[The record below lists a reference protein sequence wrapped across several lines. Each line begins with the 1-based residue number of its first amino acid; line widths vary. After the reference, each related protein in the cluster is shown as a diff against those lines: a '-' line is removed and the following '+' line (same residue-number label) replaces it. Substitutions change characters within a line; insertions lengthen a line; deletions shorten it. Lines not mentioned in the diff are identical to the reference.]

1 MAGSPKHAKSQAQSI
16 DVRPL
21 AELSVALGGLDDT
34 RQILRLIVHAAREM
48 TRANS
53 GSIMTINEKE
63 GTLKVE
69 AFEGFSD
76 MRIDGLELRLGQGI
90 TGWVALHGRPLLVND
105 VSQDPRYHSVQEDI
119 KSELVVPMRHGG
131 KMLGVLSVDSPNLDH
146 FSQVHQDLLMSL
158 ASHSARV
165 MEIELMQGRLLQA
178 EEQLRTGEKL
188 AVLGELAAGVAHEIR
203 NPLTSL
209 KLLFTTM
216 HQAGAINPD
225 FERDVQMMFKQIQ
238 RLEKIVEQFLGL
250 ARPEKGKRAEM
261 VELNVNEVIHESC
274 RLLARRF
281 AEKLVA
287 LKFETSDETLRAA
300 GNSTML
306 FQICVNLLMNALDA
320 AGPGCTVRIFGCH
333 SKHLKELAPKALNPE
348 DLRSSAALKPND
360 HVVVLVE
367 DDGPGLPATV
377 KERLFQPFVSTKE
390 NGVGLGLSI
399 VRRLARLQGGVV
411 NAYSP
416 LVGDRGTLFA
426 VRLPRERL
434 PQGDGDDV

>member
-1 MAGSPKHAKSQAQSI
+1 MAAAPRTNKSQAQSI

-21 AELSVALGGLDDT
+21 AELSVALGGVDDT

-48 TRANS
+48 TRAHS
-53 GSIMTINEKE
+53 GSIMTIDEKS

-76 MRIDGLELRLGQGI
+76 MRIDGLELPLGQGI

-105 VSQDPRYHSVQEDI
+105 VSKDPRYHRVQDDI
-119 KSELVVPMRHGG
+119 QSELVVPMRHGG
-131 KMLGVLSVDSPNLDH
+131 KMLGVLSVDSSHLNH

-165 MEIELMQGRLLQA
+165 MEIEMMQTRLIQA

-209 KLLFTTM
+209 KLLFTTI
-216 HQAGAINPD
+216 HQSGGIHAD
-225 FERDVQMMFKQIQ
+225 YERDVQMMFKQIQ

-250 ARPEKGKRAEM
+250 ARPEKGKQATM
-261 VELNVNEVIHESC
+261 IELNVNDVIHESC

-281 AEKLVA
+281 AEKLVG
-287 LKFETSDETLRAA
+287 LSFETPDQDLKAV

-333 SKHLKELAPKALNPE
+333 SRQLKTLAPQALNPD
-348 DLRSSAALKPND
+348 DLRSAVALNPDD
-360 HVVVLVE
+360 HTLVIVQ
-367 DDGPGLPATV
+367 DDGPGLPTSV
-377 KERLFQPFVSTKE
+377 KERLFQPFVTTKE

-411 NAYSP
+411 HAYSP
-416 LVGDRGTLFA
+416 LEGERGTLFA
-426 VRLPRERL
+426 VRLPREAA
-434 PQGDGDDV
+434 PPGDGDDV